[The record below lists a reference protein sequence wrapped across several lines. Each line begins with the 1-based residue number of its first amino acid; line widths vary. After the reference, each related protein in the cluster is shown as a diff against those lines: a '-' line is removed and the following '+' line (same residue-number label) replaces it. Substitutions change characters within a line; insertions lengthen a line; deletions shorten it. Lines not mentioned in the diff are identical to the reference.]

1 MEIGSFL
8 CGARGLVSSTLGDAL
23 RQEDVSVLT
32 SAEVIEFCRLFI
44 FF

>member
-8 CGARGLVSSTLGDAL
+8 CGAGGLVSSTLGDA
-23 RQEDVSVLT
+23 RQEDASVLT
-32 SAEVIEFCRLFI
+32 SAEVIESCRLFS